1 MYKITTMAATA
12 ALSMAMVTVSVPTLA
27 ADSSEPIVI
36 PTHNWSS
43 QIVMAH
49 VIGQIFESIGDT
61 VNYTPSDSQTVYE
74 SIRQGDI
81 TISHEVWESTFGA
94 SFKAALDKGG
104 ILDAG
109 THAAATREEWWYP
122 AYVAE
127 LCPGLPDWK
136 ALDACADKFA
146 TADSGGKGRYLD
158 GPMDWHGQETL
169 DRIDA
174 LGMNF
179 VAKFAG
185 SASALW
191 AELES
196 ANAAGRAAVV
206 FNWSPN
212 FTDAV
217 YGGDFVK
224 FPDWY
229 EGCKI
234 TEGGDGKCGSPPAGW
249 LKKAAHDLMPVKW
262 PHAYKTF
269 TNISFTA
276 AQIGAMAAMVD
287 IDGLSTEDAATKWI
301 GENAELVASWTNY

>member
-1 MYKITTMAATA
+1 MKNFTTALAAATLTMALA
-12 ALSMAMVTVSVPTLA
+12 TVSSQTLA

-49 VIGQIFESIGDT
+49 VIGQIFESIDDT
-61 VNYTPSDSQTVYE
+61 VNYVPSDSQTVYE

-94 SFKAALDKGG
+94 SFNKALEKGG

-109 THAAATREEWWYP
+109 THEAKTREEWWYP
-122 AYVAE
+122 AYVAD

-196 ANAAGRAAVV
+196 ANAEGRATVV

-224 FPDWY
+224 FPYWS
-229 EGCKI
+229 EGCKKS
-234 TEGGDGKCGSPPAGW
+234 EGGDGKCGSPPAGW
-249 LKKAAHDLMPVKW
+249 LKKAAHHQMPVKW
-262 PHAYKTF
+262 PHAYKIF
-269 TNISFTA
+269 TKISFTA
-276 AQIGAMAAMVD
+276 PQIGAMAAMVD
-287 IDGLSTEDAATKWI
+287 IDGLSPEDAASKWLSD
-301 GENAELVASWTNY
+301 NANIVASWVN